1 VWAAQR
7 SERLVSP
14 ARSWIDVREAGRT
27 VNMHTAGYPV
37 NAEGYREILGLHVTS
52 TEDVA
57 GWLAF
62 VRTSRPPA
70 WGRVA
75 SVAHRSAIRSVGWLV
90 GSAATAWQAVKCG

>member
-1 VWAAQR
+1 MNV
-7 SERLVSP
+7 
-14 ARSWIDVREAGRT
+14 
-27 VNMHTAGYPV
+27 HTAGYRV

-70 WGRVA
+70 WGRVGRLGHLCCPPLGDPQCW
-75 SVAHRSAIRSVGWLV
+75 VA
-90 GSAATAWQAVKCG
+90 